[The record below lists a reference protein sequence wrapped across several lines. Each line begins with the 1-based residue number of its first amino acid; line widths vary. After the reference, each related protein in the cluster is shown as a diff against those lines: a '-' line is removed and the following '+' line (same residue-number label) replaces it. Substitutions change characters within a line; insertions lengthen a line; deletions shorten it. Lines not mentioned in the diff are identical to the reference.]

1 MGSLNLATNQASAAA
16 HSVTSSRT
24 TPMILMVFEME
35 VLKMEVRVVCF
46 DLKCASVLLDAMV
59 VNVIIPAAIITITT
73 ARITDIHLL

>member
-1 MGSLNLATNQASAAA
+1 MT
-16 HSVTSSRT
+16 
-24 TPMILMVFEME
+24 LMVFEME

-59 VNVIIPAAIITITT
+59 VNVIIPAQIITITT